1 MSDRLTKFI
10 RPHLHDLQTYQPVDP
25 PELLAERAGIDPG
38 QVIKL
43 NGNENPFGASQV
55 VAEAVSAVPFHIYP
69 DPLQRVVRNS
79 LAEYAGVEFDQ
90 IIAGA
95 GADELIDL
103 LLRLFIEPGDSI
115 IDCDPTFGMYSFG
128 ARVNAAKVIMVPR
141 DEIFGIDIDAVGKAI
156 DQKTKLIFIS
166 SPNNPTGNHVTSE
179 EVGELLETGL
189 PIVIDEAY
197 FEFSGETVVG
207 KVREH
212 ENLVVLRTMSKWA
225 GLAGVRIG
233 YAIMSPILIR
243 HIIDIKPPYNV
254 SSVAET
260 AAVVSLK
267 DKETLLSRVNKI
279 VEERERMIKMLDK
292 LDGVIPWPSGA
303 NFILCQ
309 FDIDKVNGIYENLAS
324 RGIFVRRFDAKRL
337 TDCFRVSIGTPA
349 QNDAVLSNLSEL
361 I

>member
-1 MSDRLTKFI
+1 MSDRITKFI

-38 QVIKL
+38 QIIKL
-43 NGNENPFGASQV
+43 NGNENPFGPSQA

-69 DPLQRVVRNS
+69 DPLQRVIRNS

-90 IIAGA
+90 IVAGA

-141 DEIFGIDIDAVGKAI
+141 DESFGIDTDAVGKAI
-156 DQKTKLIFIS
+156 DEKTKLIFIS

-179 EVGELLETGL
+179 EVEELLETGL

-197 FEFSGETVVG
+197 FEFSGKTVVG
-207 KVREH
+207 KVGEH

-225 GLAGVRIG
+225 GLAGLRIG
-233 YAIMSPILIR
+233 YAIMSPILVQ
-243 HIIDIKPPYNV
+243 HIMNIKPPYNV
-254 SSVAET
+254 NSAAE
-260 AAVVSLK
+260 AAVLVSLK

-279 VEERERMIKMLDK
+279 VEERERMINILDQIE
-292 LDGVIPWPSGA
+292 DVIPWPSGA

-309 FDIDKVNGIYENLAS
+309 FEIGRATDIYESLAS
-324 RGIFVRRFDAKRL
+324 RGIFVRRFDTKRL
-337 TDCFRVSIGTPA
+337 TDCFRVSVGTPA
-349 QNDAVLSNLSEL
+349 QNDAVLSNLSQL